1 MKRFFLLSLILFFL
15 LQACSKDELKEVQIS
30 FISPT
35 NNQQVSLEG
44 SENFIFRIN
53 LSAEKDLHDYQ
64 VLAYPLS
71 NPSDKIIDVS
81 GHRHR
86 TFIEL
91 TYERDLSSY
100 PADTE
105 IVVLVEVCVD
115 HDCKK
120 TPIRESINFTLT
132 E

>member
-1 MKRFFLLSLILFFL
+1 MKRFFLLPLILFFL

-64 VLAYPLS
+64 VLAYPVN
-71 NPSDKIIDVS
+71 NPSDKIIEAS

-100 PADTE
+100 PSGTE
-105 IVVLVEVCVD
+105 IVILVEVCVD

-120 TPIRESINFTLT
+120 TPVRESINFTLT